1 MTCSAFTKEEI
12 EAQIASLKT
21 LLSETV
27 TAISAA
33 MKTQQYSLDTG
44 QTRQSVMKQQLAQ
57 LKNQRQA
64 ILDEIQYWQSL
75 LCELEGEAAGTG
87 GSVTR
92 IVPSW

>member
-1 MTCSAFTKEEI
+1 MTCAAFTQEEI

-27 TAISAA
+27 AAISAA
-33 MKTQQYSLDTG
+33 MKTQQYSLDSG
-44 QTRQSVMKQQLAQ
+44 QTRQSVMRQQLSQ

-64 ILDEIQYWQSL
+64 IIDEIQYWQGL
-75 LCELEGEAAGTG
+75 LCELEGEAGGSG

-92 IVPSW
+92 VVPSW

>member
-12 EAQIASLKT
+12 EAQIAALKA
-21 LLSETV
+21 LLLENT

-33 MKTQQYSLDTG
+33 MKTLQYSLDTG
-44 QTRQSVMKQQLAQ
+44 QTRQTVMKQQLSQ

-64 ILDEIQYWQSL
+64 ILDEIQYWQGL